1 MSQFTGKPIL
11 AVPLG
16 DAAGIGPEIVA
27 KLCANGFL
35 MEYAKPILVGDESVL
50 KRGMRDTNTNF
61 SYVTTETMEAAVE
74 EAKKETNLVLLNTR
88 SLDAST
94 VELGVVSAVN
104 GKEEADNLVMI
115 MDYCKKGLLEGFCF
129 APLNKAAMKNG
140 GYHFESEHELFAQE
154 LGVVDK
160 PHGEMNVLDGLW
172 TSRATSHIPLKDVS
186 SHLTPKTVGDAINL
200 AYETLKRAGYED
212 PKVAIAAVNPHG
224 GDSGTCGREEID
236 VLEPAVAKANAE
248 GKNIVGP
255 FPSDTLFIRAFR
267 GDFNAV
273 VTMYHDQGQIALKLK
288 GFERGVTVA
297 AGQPYAITTP
307 AHGTAYDIAGTGK
320 CTTSAFETA
329 YKLCAKMAVTDRTY
343 FNR

>member
-16 DAAGIGPEIVA
+16 DAAGIGPEIIA

-35 MEYAKPILVGDESVL
+35 MEHAKPIIVGDESVL
-50 KRGMRDTNTNF
+50 KRGMQDTKTEF
-61 SYVTTETMEAAVE
+61 AYTVTESMEDAVE
-74 EAKKETNLVLLNTR
+74 EAKKETGLVLLNTK
-88 SLDAST
+88 SLDASK
-94 VELGVVSAVN
+94 VEIAVVSAVN

-115 MDYCKKGLLEGFCF
+115 MDYCKKGLVEGFCF
-129 APLNKAAMKNG
+129 GPLNKAAMKNG

-154 LGVVDK
+154 LGVMDQ

-186 SHLTPKTVGDAINL
+186 DHLTPKTVGDAINL

-212 PKVAIAAVNPHG
+212 PKVAIAAINPHG

-248 GKNIVGP
+248 GKSIVGP
-255 FPSDTLFIRAFR
+255 FPSDTLFIRAFK
-267 GDFNAV
+267 GDFDAV

-307 AHGTAYDIAGTGK
+307 AHGTAYDIAGTGT
-320 CTTSAFETA
+320 CTTSAFEQA

-343 FNR
+343 GKQ

>member
-1 MSQFTGKPIL
+1 MI

-35 MEYAKPILVGDESVL
+35 KEHAKPILVGDESVL
-50 KRGMRDTNTNF
+50 KRGMRDTGASF
-61 SYVTTETMEAAVE
+61 SYVTVDTIE
-74 EAKKETNLVLLNTR
+74 EASEKANADDAELVLWNTK
-88 SLDAST
+88 SLDASE
-94 VELGVVSAVN
+94 VKLSEVSPVN
-104 GKEEADNLVMI
+104 GKEEADNLCKI
-115 MDYCKKGLLEGFCF
+115 MEACKSGLVEGFCF
-129 APLNKAAMKNG
+129 APLNKAAMKGG
-140 GYHFESEHELFAQE
+140 GYHYESEHELFADK
-154 LGVVDK
+154 LGVMDQ

-172 TSRATSHIPLKDVS
+172 TSRVTSHIPLKDVS
-186 SHLTPKTVGDAINL
+186 AHLTPKSVGDAIDL
-200 AYETLKRAGYED
+200 AYTTLKRAGYAD
-212 PKVAIAAVNPHG
+212 PKVAIAALNPHG

-255 FPSDTLFIRAFR
+255 FPSDTLFIRAFK
-267 GDFNAV
+267 GDFDAV

-288 GFERGVTVA
+288 GFERGITVA

-320 CTTSAFETA
+320 CMTSAFEAA
-329 YKLCAKMAVTDRTY
+329 YKLCVKMALTDRELSAK
-343 FNR
+343 